1 MQIKIDGLDKLKRQL
16 EEAGR
21 AFKSLDG
28 DLAKVSI
35 VPGDPASVQAAIRQ
49 MEAAIDRKAAPY
61 RGNPLVDPVV
71 KQLKA
76 RYRDELTKRGRG

>member
-1 MQIKIDGLDKLKRQL
+1 MQIKIGGLDKLKRQL
-16 EEAGR
+16 EEVGR
-21 AFKSLDG
+21 AFKLLDG
-28 DLAKVSI
+28 DIAKVSI

-49 MEAAIDRKAAPY
+49 METVIDQKAAPY

-76 RYRDELTKRGRG
+76 RYRDA